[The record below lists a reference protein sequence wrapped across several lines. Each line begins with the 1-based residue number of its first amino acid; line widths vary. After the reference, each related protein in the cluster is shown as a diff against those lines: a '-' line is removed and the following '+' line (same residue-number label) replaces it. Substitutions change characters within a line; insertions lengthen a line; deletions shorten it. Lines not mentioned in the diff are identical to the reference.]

1 MNAQPIAVGVSDAA
15 RLTGVSQSVIRR
27 AIHSTG
33 RDEFPPPLPARRK
46 GSGPSAPILI
56 RVKDLD
62 DWVARFPAA

>member
-1 MNAQPIAVGVSDAA
+1 MNQSIAVGIPDAA
-15 RLTGVSQSVIRR
+15 RMTGVSQSVIRR
-27 AIHSTG
+27 AIHATG
-33 RDEFPPPLPARRK
+33 RDAFPPPLPARRK

>member
-1 MNAQPIAVGVSDAA
+1 MSGQPVAVDIPDAA
-15 RLTGVSQSVIRR
+15 RLAGVSQSLIRR
-27 AIHSTG
+27 AIHTTG
-33 RDEFPPPLPARRK
+33 RDAFPPPLPARRK